1 MARFRITCL
10 AGLAALLLIVSCSTY
25 ERKVLPF
32 KMPSAYPNVVTVDGV
47 SVASRSYHETSDASE
62 AFGFDI
68 RGAGVLPVQV
78 IFDNQG
84 KHSLEI
90 IPEKTLLIDV
100 NGNLWPILDQSIAYD
115 RISKKTEYGR
125 VAPEAGKKGFLGGA
139 AGALIGAA
147 IGIVSGHNV
156 GDAAMKGAAIGAA
169 AGATVGGAEGLT
181 DRDVQR
187 QIREDLN
194 KRSLDR
200 RAVKAGEI
208 AHGFVFFPG
217 EAGKSKEL
225 RLRLKETD
233 TGREIPLTMKF

>member
-1 MARFRITCL
+1 MTRLRMTCL
-10 AGLAALLLIVSCSTY
+10 AGLAALLLAASCSTY
-25 ERKVLPF
+25 ERTVLPF
-32 KMPSAYPNVVTVDGV
+32 KMPSAYPNAVTVDGV
-47 SVASRSYHETSDASE
+47 SVASRAYDEANDAKQ

-68 RGAGVLPVQV
+68 RGAGVLPLQV

-84 KHSLEI
+84 KHPLEI

-100 NGNLWPILDQSIAYD
+100 NGNLWQILDQSIAFD
-115 RISKKTEYGR
+115 RISKQTEYGR

-169 AGATVGGAEGLT
+169 AGATVGGTEGLT

-217 EAGKSKEL
+217 EAGKTKEL

-233 TGREIPLTMKF
+233 TGKEIPLTMKF